1 VLKLTRKDDHKRGD
15 KYKVFRRLS
24 TARYKGWSSKVLGTG
39 GNGWTDELLDAEGG
53 VVAVAGDVSV
63 VANTSS
69 SSTEEESNSEK
80 DEEVFF
86 AARPTSLQVSVV
98 EEPW

>member
-1 VLKLTRKDDHKRGD
+1 M
-15 KYKVFRRLS
+15 
-24 TARYKGWSSKVLGTG
+24 LGTG

-53 VVAVAGDVSV
+53 VDAAAGDV
-63 VANTSS
+63 VAATSTS
-69 SSTEEESNSEK
+69 SSTEEESTSEK

-86 AARPTSLQVSVV
+86 ARPTSLQVSVV